1 MSETAGIKTQV
12 QKLGRALSGMV
23 MPNIGAFI
31 AWGFITALFIEKG
44 WWPNAELAGM
54 VTPMLKYVL
63 PVLIGY
69 TGGKMIAGDRGSVIG
84 AIATVGIVVGA
95 GDTTMLIGGMIMGP
109 LGGWVI
115 KKFDELVDGK
125 IPSGFE
131 MLVNN
136 FSVGIL
142 GLILAIIGFY
152 AIGPVVIAVTSV
164 LQAGVEFLVKRNLIF
179 LTSLFIEPAK
189 VLFLNNAINHGIL
202 SPLGI
207 EQAKEMGSS
216 IMFLLEANPGP
227 GLGVLLAYCIFGK
240 GSSKESAPGAV
251 IIHFLG
257 GIHEIYFPYILMNPA
272 LILAVMLGGA
282 SGVLT
287 FSVLGAGLVAAASP
301 GSIIAILAMTAKGKY
316 FAVIS
321 GVVVAT
327 VVSFLV
333 SSVFVKRAA
342 ARDEE
347 QDLDAAQAQM
357 KNMKAEAKNQKVEVE
372 QEDGAVAIA
381 KEVAVSDIKKIIFAC
396 DAGMGSSAMG
406 AARFKARI
414 KDLDLGIDVEASPV
428 DNVPADAQIIVTHE
442 SLAQRARDKYD
453 DKEIIEIKNFLKD
466 ENIDALYNRLANG
479 DSAQSAEAEVA
490 VTTDKK
496 EVAKSDIKKIIF
508 ACDAGM
514 GSSAMGAARFK
525 ARIKDLDL
533 GIEVAAAPVDNVP
546 ADAQII
552 VTHES
557 LAQRAEDKYDD
568 KEIIEIK
575 NFLKDDNIEALYNR
589 LAN

>member
-1 MSETAGIKTQV
+1 MSETVGIKTKV

-44 WWPNAELAGM
+44 WLPNAQLAEM

-152 AIGPVVIAVTSV
+152 AIGPVVIAVTSI

-316 FAVIS
+316 FAVIA

-357 KNMKAEAKNQKVEVE
+357 KNMKAEAKNQKVEVG
-372 QEDGAVAIA
+372 QDDVAVAID

-406 AARFKARI
+406 AARFKSRI
-414 KDLDLGIDVEASPV
+414 KDL
-428 DNVPADAQIIVTHE
+428 N
-442 SLAQRARDKYD
+442 
-453 DKEIIEIKNFLKD
+453 
-466 ENIDALYNRLANG
+466 
-479 DSAQSAEAEVA
+479 
-490 VTTDKK
+490 
-496 EVAKSDIKKIIF
+496 
-508 ACDAGM
+508 
-514 GSSAMGAARFK
+514 
-525 ARIKDLDL
+525 L

>member
-1 MSETAGIKTQV
+1 MSETVGIKTKV

-31 AWGFITALFIEKG
+31 AWGFITAIFTPKG
-44 WWPNAELAGM
+44 WLPNAQLAEM

-301 GSIIAILAMTAKGKY
+301 GSIIAILAMTAIGKY
-316 FAVIS
+316 FAVIA

-357 KNMKAEAKNQKVEVE
+357 KNMKAEAKNQKVEVG
-372 QEDGAVAIA
+372 QDDVAVAID

-406 AARFKARI
+406 AARFKSRI
-414 KDLDLGIDVEASPV
+414 KDL
-428 DNVPADAQIIVTHE
+428 N
-442 SLAQRARDKYD
+442 
-453 DKEIIEIKNFLKD
+453 
-466 ENIDALYNRLANG
+466 
-479 DSAQSAEAEVA
+479 
-490 VTTDKK
+490 
-496 EVAKSDIKKIIF
+496 
-508 ACDAGM
+508 
-514 GSSAMGAARFK
+514 
-525 ARIKDLDL
+525 L

>member
-1 MSETAGIKTQV
+1 MSETVGIKTKV

-44 WWPNAELAGM
+44 WLPNAQLAEM

-164 LQAGVEFLVKRNLIF
+164 LQAGVEFLVKRNLIL

-257 GIHEIYFPYILMNPA
+257 GIHEIYLPYILMNPA

-316 FAVIS
+316 FAVIA

-327 VVSFLV
+327 IVSFLV

-357 KNMKAEAKNQKVEVE
+357 KNMKAEAKNQKVEVG
-372 QEDGAVAIA
+372 QDDVAVARD

-406 AARFKARI
+406 AARFKSKI
-414 KDLDLGIDVEASPV
+414 KDL
-428 DNVPADAQIIVTHE
+428 N
-442 SLAQRARDKYD
+442 
-453 DKEIIEIKNFLKD
+453 
-466 ENIDALYNRLANG
+466 
-479 DSAQSAEAEVA
+479 
-490 VTTDKK
+490 
-496 EVAKSDIKKIIF
+496 
-508 ACDAGM
+508 
-514 GSSAMGAARFK
+514 
-525 ARIKDLDL
+525 L

>member
-1 MSETAGIKTQV
+1 MSETVGIKTKV

-44 WWPNAELAGM
+44 WLPNAQLAEM

-287 FSVLGAGLVAAASP
+287 FSVLGAG
-301 GSIIAILAMTAKGKY
+301 
-316 FAVIS
+316 
-321 GVVVAT
+321 VVVAT

-357 KNMKAEAKNQKVEVE
+357 KNMKAEAKNQKVEVG
-372 QEDGAVAIA
+372 QDDVAVAID

-406 AARFKARI
+406 AARFKSRI
-414 KDLDLGIDVEASPV
+414 KDL
-428 DNVPADAQIIVTHE
+428 N
-442 SLAQRARDKYD
+442 
-453 DKEIIEIKNFLKD
+453 
-466 ENIDALYNRLANG
+466 
-479 DSAQSAEAEVA
+479 
-490 VTTDKK
+490 
-496 EVAKSDIKKIIF
+496 
-508 ACDAGM
+508 
-514 GSSAMGAARFK
+514 
-525 ARIKDLDL
+525 L

>member
-1 MSETAGIKTQV
+1 MSETVGIKTKV

-44 WWPNAELAGM
+44 WLPNAQLAEM

-152 AIGPVVIAVTSV
+152 AIGPVVIAVTSI

-316 FAVIS
+316 FAVIA
-321 GVVVAT
+321 GIVVAT
-327 VVSFLV
+327 IVSFLV

-357 KNMKAEAKNQKVEVE
+357 KNMKAEAKNQKVEVG
-372 QEDGAVAIA
+372 QDDVAVAID

-406 AARFKARI
+406 AARFKSRI
-414 KDLDLGIDVEASPV
+414 KDL
-428 DNVPADAQIIVTHE
+428 N
-442 SLAQRARDKYD
+442 
-453 DKEIIEIKNFLKD
+453 
-466 ENIDALYNRLANG
+466 
-479 DSAQSAEAEVA
+479 
-490 VTTDKK
+490 
-496 EVAKSDIKKIIF
+496 
-508 ACDAGM
+508 
-514 GSSAMGAARFK
+514 
-525 ARIKDLDL
+525 L

>member
-1 MSETAGIKTQV
+1 MSETVGIKTKV

-44 WWPNAELAGM
+44 WLPNAQLAEM

-316 FAVIS
+316 FAVIA

-357 KNMKAEAKNQKVEVE
+357 KNMKAEAKNQKVEVG
-372 QEDGAVAIA
+372 QDDVAVAID

-406 AARFKARI
+406 AARFKSKI
-414 KDLDLGIDVEASPV
+414 KDL
-428 DNVPADAQIIVTHE
+428 N
-442 SLAQRARDKYD
+442 
-453 DKEIIEIKNFLKD
+453 
-466 ENIDALYNRLANG
+466 
-479 DSAQSAEAEVA
+479 
-490 VTTDKK
+490 
-496 EVAKSDIKKIIF
+496 
-508 ACDAGM
+508 
-514 GSSAMGAARFK
+514 
-525 ARIKDLDL
+525 L

>member
-1 MSETAGIKTQV
+1 MSETVGIKTKV

-44 WWPNAELAGM
+44 WLPNPQLAEM
-54 VTPMLKYVL
+54 ITPMLKYVL

-287 FSVLGAGLVAAASP
+287 FSLLGAGLVAAASP

-316 FAVIS
+316 FAVIA
-321 GVVVAT
+321 GIVVAT
-327 VVSFLV
+327 IVSFLV

-357 KNMKAEAKNQKVEVE
+357 KNMKAEAKNQKVEVG
-372 QEDGAVAIA
+372 QDDVAVAID

-406 AARFKARI
+406 AARFKSRI
-414 KDLDLGIDVEASPV
+414 KDL
-428 DNVPADAQIIVTHE
+428 N
-442 SLAQRARDKYD
+442 
-453 DKEIIEIKNFLKD
+453 
-466 ENIDALYNRLANG
+466 
-479 DSAQSAEAEVA
+479 
-490 VTTDKK
+490 
-496 EVAKSDIKKIIF
+496 
-508 ACDAGM
+508 
-514 GSSAMGAARFK
+514 
-525 ARIKDLDL
+525 L